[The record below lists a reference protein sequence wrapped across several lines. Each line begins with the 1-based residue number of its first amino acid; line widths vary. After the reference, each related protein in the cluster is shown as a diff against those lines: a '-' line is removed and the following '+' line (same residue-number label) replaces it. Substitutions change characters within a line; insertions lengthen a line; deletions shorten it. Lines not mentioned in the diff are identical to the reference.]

1 MCKICWVALGVLV
14 IALAAAS
21 YKFLISDAVKNN
33 SDDRLSIR
41 LQAGE
46 RHLVLA
52 EMRAFLISVQQI
64 AEGISKDDMDIVAKH
79 ARQVGRAAQR
89 EVPGSLREKLPMS
102 FKQLGLDT
110 HTRFDQMALDA
121 EQLGDREHTLSQLS
135 SLLHNCVACHAAYRI
150 TSDP

>member
-1 MCKICWVALGVLV
+1 MCKLCWAALGVLV
-14 IALAAAS
+14 ITLAAAS
-21 YKFLISDAVKNN
+21 YKFLIPDAVKNN
-33 SDDRLSIR
+33 SGDRLSIR

-46 RHLVLA
+46 RDLVLA

-64 AEGISKDDMDIVAKH
+64 AEGISMDDMAIVAKH

-89 EVPGSLREKLPMS
+89 EVPSSLREKLPMS

-135 SLLHNCVACHAAYRI
+135 SLLQNCVACHAAYRI
-150 TSDP
+150 ASDP